1 VGLVHWDRLTKL
13 VKARLG
19 GYIFPLLWFSLA
31 GLLIVFGLSEHVHY
45 YVSVDQLREDPVRYD
60 GVQFRL
66 GGYVVPK
73 SLDKNHDTISF
84 TVSNHEQHI
93 TGLAEVRVV
102 YSGGL
107 PALFK
112 EGKAMVAD
120 GRYISGVFYAREIL
134 AKHDENY
141 QIPS

>member
-1 VGLVHWDRLTKL
+1 MHWDRLNELIKT
-13 VKARLG
+13 RLG
-19 GYIFPLLWFSLA
+19 GYFFPLIWFSIA

-45 YVSVDQLREDPVRYD
+45 YVSVDQLRRDPGRYD

-73 SLDKNHDTISF
+73 SIDKDRASISF
-84 TVSNHEQHI
+84 KVSNQAQYVS
-93 TGLAEVRVV
+93 GLSEVRVV
-102 YSGGL
+102 YNGGL

-120 GRYISGVFYAREIL
+120 GRFIAGVFYAREIL

-141 QIPS
+141 QIPV